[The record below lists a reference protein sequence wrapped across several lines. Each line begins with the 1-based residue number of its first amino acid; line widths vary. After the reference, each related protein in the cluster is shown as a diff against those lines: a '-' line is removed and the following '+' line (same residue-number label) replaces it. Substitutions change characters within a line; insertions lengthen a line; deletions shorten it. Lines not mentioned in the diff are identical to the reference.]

1 MESFHYRVYK
11 IKSSINKLYRG
22 LRLYYLNHSVKAWGL
37 LFRHLFLKAFKQDI
51 PNILTIGLTYRCQC
65 RCVHCSTNVPNREQ
79 STELETWQVK
89 SIIDQAKR
97 LGVLR
102 VTFFGGEPLL
112 RNDIVE
118 LTQYAHKAGMITRIN
133 TNGWLLNREL
143 ISKLKEAGLNLC
155 DVSIDDPDPETHDK
169 LRGLPGIFTKAT
181 EGIKIL
187 REFDILCQIV
197 TYAAKKNVTAGL
209 EEIISLGKQLGVFAV
224 SIVFPIATGCWQNRN
239 EVLLTEQEKEKVRKL
254 GDSAFVHIELP
265 TPKSICNVCK
275 KASIYVSPEGD
286 VTPCPFIPYVI
297 GRIEQ
302 EPLYDI
308 WQRFRSRWTLKA
320 VGICPMNDNRY
331 REALKNLALA

>member
-1 MESFHYRVYK
+1 MKPFHSRTTQ

-22 LRLYYLNHSVKAWGL
+22 LRLYYLNHSIKAWWF
-37 LFRHLFLKAFKQDI
+37 LFRHLFLKAFKKDI
-51 PNILTIGLTYRCQC
+51 PNIITIGLTYRCQC
-65 RCVHCSTNVPNREQ
+65 KCVHCSSNIPNRKQ
-79 STELETWQVK
+79 TPELKTWEVK
-89 SIIDQAKR
+89 SIIDQAKK
-97 LGVLR
+97 LGVVR
-102 VTFFGGEPLL
+102 VTLFGGEPLL

-133 TNGWLLNREL
+133 TNGWLLSREL
-143 ISKLKEAGLNLC
+143 ISKLKDAGLNLC

-169 LRGLPGIFTKAT
+169 LRGLPGIFNKAT

-187 REFDILCQIV
+187 KEFSILCQIV

-209 EEIISLGKQLGVFAV
+209 EKIISLGKHLGVFAV
-224 SIVFPIATGCWQNRN
+224 SIVFPIATGCWQNKN

-265 TPKSICNVCK
+265 TPTSICNVCK

-286 VTPCPFIPYVI
+286 VTPCPFIPYSI
-297 GRIEQ
+297 GNIKR

-308 WQRFRSRWTLKA
+308 WHKFCAGWNLKA
-320 VGICPMNDNRY
+320 IGTCPMNDNQC
-331 REALKNLALA
+331 REALKNLAIA